1 MSRMSIVSTAALL
14 GLTVFAGPALA
25 QTTQTPP
32 KSMTAPTPAA
42 QTPPAQAKPPA
53 APPAAA
59 TQQPPVPMPE
69 GAKFA
74 FFSLQ
79 AVADQSA
86 LGKAGSAQVKTLT
99 DKKAAEIQSK
109 QTQLQALQQKRQ
121 TSASV
126 LTAAAVSQMDKD
138 IERLNLDIQY
148 MQQTA
153 QKEVEDLNN
162 DLMSEF
168 YQKIVP
174 VLEAI
179 AKEKG
184 LHAIFSAQDAGAIY
198 IHPGL
203 DMTSEIVKKLDVT
216 YKK

>member
-1 MSRMSIVSTAALL
+1 MSFVSTAALL
-14 GLTVFAGPALA
+14 GLTLIAGPALA

-32 KSMTAPTPAA
+32 KPQTATPPAT
-42 QTPPAQAKPPA
+42 QTPPQAPKPPA

-69 GAKFA
+69 GAKFG

-99 DKKAAEIQSK
+99 DKKAAEITSK

-126 LTAAAVSQMDKD
+126 MTAAAVSQMDKD

-162 DLMSEF
+162 DLMNEF

-174 VLEAI
+174 VLETI

-203 DMTSEIVKKLDVT
+203 DMTSEIVKKLDAT